1 MIIPRTPHE
10 CRKAKRAARVRPR
23 DEYSERLDLERFDA
37 SCDRLAAWLET
48 RREMR
53 EGRAT

>member
-1 MIIPRTPHE
+1 MIIPRTPRE
-10 CRKAKRAARVRPR
+10 CQSAKRAARVRPR
-23 DEYSERLDLERFDA
+23 DEYSERLDLARFDA
-37 SCDRLAAWLET
+37 ACDRLAAWLET